1 MIATIRTLRLPR
13 SRRGFT
19 LVELLVAMALIIFI
33 MVILTEAFSAGTGA
47 FRALKSAGDMQER
60 LRAAESLIRQDM
72 VHYHFNGS
80 NKLSTLSA
88 TSPPNQGYFYI
99 QQYGSY
105 SESIAGDSYG
115 NYSKAMW
122 PTAQPFMC
130 FTINYTKPPNL
141 QPALADP
148 GNLPG
153 DFFTARIPDAPGSPG
168 VLPLLG
174 TNEQPLFK
182 CGPLD
187 YLPQPT
193 LGQWSPTNRN
203 NNVVIS
209 QWAEVAYFLVPTGR
223 VAGTTTAP
231 WPGATTPPPLYSLRR
246 RIRVVLN
253 TSMTQANIGTP
264 PSNATNDDTAY
275 NTLNNPNSTN
285 PGGPRIF
292 NAPVPGN
299 GSPPTQPTDVYNARF
314 AEMSCFPE
322 PTTNFLFF
330 NSPGDL
336 CKNTN
341 NNRMYSPRTY
351 LPLGPGLVP
360 LSPIGSPPQSGSGQL
375 NWAGD
380 DLLITDVLSFNIR
393 VLTPSATDFADL
405 GSGGSAGTYTADN
418 TNTATLVNALE
429 ITIRIWDPK
438 TSLARQVTI
447 IQDM

>member
-1 MIATIRTLRLPR
+1 MIATIRTMRLPR

-105 SESIAGDSYG
+105 SESLVGDSYG

-130 FTINYTKPPNL
+130 FTINYTNPPGL
-141 QPALADP
+141 PPAQGDTT

-153 DFFTARIPDAPGSPG
+153 DFFTARIPDGAGGNPGP
-168 VLPLLG
+168 LPLL
-174 TNEQPLFK
+174 TATEQPLFK

-223 VAGTTTAP
+223 FAGTTTAP

-246 RIRVVLN
+246 RIRVIIN
-253 TSMTQANIGTP
+253 TSMNQGSP
-264 PSNATNDDTAY
+264 KPSNATNDDTAY
-275 NTLNNPNSTN
+275 DTLNNSANTSGNRILNVSVAST
-285 PGGPRIF
+285 
-292 NAPVPGN
+292 
-299 GSPPTQPTDVYNARF
+299 PPTDIYNARY
-314 AEMSCFPE
+314 AELSCFPD
-322 PTTNFLFF
+322 TNNYLFF
-330 NSPGDL
+330 ISPGDL
-336 CKNTN
+336 CKTAA
-341 NNRMYSPRTY
+341 NRMYNRPP
-351 LPLGPGLVP
+351 LPPP
-360 LSPIGSPPQSGSGQL
+360 LSAIGNPPPGGSGQL
-375 NWAGD
+375 VWAGD
-380 DLLITDVLSFNIR
+380 DLLITDVLSFNVR
-393 VLTPSATDFADL
+393 VYSPVLFPSVNDFSDL
-405 GSGGSAGTYTADN
+405 GNPPGNQGTYTADN
-418 TNTATLVNALE
+418 TNTNTVNALE